1 MHLTGTHVASPAG
14 RLYKFRGALHELPP
28 SALACFDPAFVASMT
43 SCAAPESVPS
53 VSTVLAATV
62 ANDGLRFWRAKV
74 GEEEANRVSAT
85 AAAKGTAMHSEIEKF
100 LSKGGADAGAKDL
113 LVEGG
118 NAGNELLQSM
128 SGVINSIALHD
139 NRSCTHN
146 KQHHYLTTSQPHK
159 LTTTILPLEAFP
171 RTACKPLR
179 ALLGFP
185 LAERYRT
192 ARRSLPRYSKRAAA

>member
-1 MHLTGTHVASPAG
+1 MHLTGTHVTSPAG
-14 RLYKFRGALHELPP
+14 RLYKFRGALHQLPP
-28 SALACFDPAFVASMT
+28 SALACFDPAFAAAMA

-62 ANDGLRFWRAKV
+62 ANDGLKFWRAKV
-74 GEEEANRVSAT
+74 GEEEANRVSTT
-85 AAAKGTAMHSEIEKF
+85 AAARGTVMHSEIEKF

-139 NRSCTHN
+139 NRSHTHN
-146 KQHHYLTTSQPHK
+146 KQQHYPTTSQLHNK
-159 LTTTILPLEAFP
+159 LTPASHLPRVTP
-171 RTACKPLR
+171 WCKPKHP
-179 ALLGFP
+179 ATHVPTGLG
-185 LAERYRT
+185 
-192 ARRSLPRYSKRAAA
+192 